1 MKREMKWLKERS
13 QKQVPVTFGAP
24 WGRGELPKGSSL
36 ALIGGDG
43 KEFPCQV
50 SLPLFGRMV
59 LLNGQPIP
67 LYWIPLRIIRFPFQT
82 ENPHPRNSPFQLPRM
97 KTA

>member
-50 SLPLFGRMV
+50 KPTAFWPDGSIKWTAHSAVLDTSQNYTISLSDGKPASPE
-59 LLNGQPIP
+59 QP
-67 LYWIPLRIIRFPFQT
+67 
-82 ENPHPRNSPFQLPRM
+82 N
-97 KTA
+97 

>member
-43 KEFPCQV
+43 KELPCQV
-50 SLPLFGRMV
+50 KPTAYWPDGSIKCPFCCTGSLPELYNFPFRQ
-59 LLNGQPIP
+59 NACIP
-67 LYWIPLRIIRFPFQT
+67 GTACFRFP
-82 ENPHPRNSPFQLPRM
+82 R
-97 KTA
+97 